1 MESMESLESM
11 ESMETKGSME
21 SIQGIHGIHGIQGI
35 HGMHGVHGK
44 PARQPSFVGPGVGVG
59 VVVGREGCQHL
70 GAEREVFWGEV
81 LGSGSV

>member
-1 MESMESLESM
+1 MVHGASMVHCPCMVHGVPEIHGTHGLESM
-11 ESMETKGSME
+11 ESN
-21 SIQGIHGIHGIQGI
+21 
-35 HGMHGVHGK
+35 GMHGVHGK